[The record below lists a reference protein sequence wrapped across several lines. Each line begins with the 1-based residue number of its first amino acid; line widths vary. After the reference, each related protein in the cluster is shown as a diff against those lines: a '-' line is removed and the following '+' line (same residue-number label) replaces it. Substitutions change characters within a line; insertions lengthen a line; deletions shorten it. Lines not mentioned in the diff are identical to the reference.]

1 MCHITV
7 RLLLNMYTK
16 QKLQVKWNNCR
27 SSKFDVTNGV
37 RQGGILSPL
46 LFTVYIDEL
55 LEKLK
60 RNGIG
65 CYLGHKFV
73 GALGYADDILLLC
86 PSVGGL
92 KKMIKICEDYANEHS
107 IKFNGSK
114 SKYLIFGDYI
124 YNPTV
129 KVNND
134 IVSRCDSAEHLGHLL
149 HTKHSA
155 NELIEHSIKE
165 FKKYYFGFIS
175 RFDSCYSTAKNKLF
189 HQYCSSMYGSQL
201 WDMTNPIIENI
212 YTQWRKAHRQ
222 VLGLPNM
229 THCDLLPLI
238 AENMPIQSI
247 LDCKFISFY
256 KTIAKSEN
264 KIVSFTAKY
273 KLYDH
278 TSTLGR
284 NITHVMHKYDF
295 DVDDIISLS
304 KQRVKE
310 LCYNKWL
317 SGVIEEYPIYAQII
331 KDMMRMREDRCTRLF
346 SNEDCKFI
354 INFCCII

>member
-1 MCHITV
+1 
-7 RLLLNMYTK
+7 
-16 QKLQVKWNNCR
+16 
-27 SSKFDVTNGV
+27 
-37 RQGGILSPL
+37 
-46 LFTVYIDEL
+46 
-55 LEKLK
+55 
-60 RNGIG
+60 
-65 CYLGHKFV
+65 
-73 GALGYADDILLLC
+73 
-86 PSVGGL
+86 
-92 KKMIKICEDYANEHS
+92 
-107 IKFNGSK
+107 
-114 SKYLIFGDYI
+114 
-124 YNPTV
+124 
-129 KVNND
+129 
-134 IVSRCDSAEHLGHLL
+134 
-149 HTKHSA
+149 
-155 NELIEHSIKE
+155 
-165 FKKYYFGFIS
+165 
-175 RFDSCYSTAKNKLF
+175 
-189 HQYCSSMYGSQL
+189 MYGSQL
-201 WDMTNPIIENI
+201 WDMTNPIIEKI
-212 YTQWRKAHRQ
+212 YKQWRKAHRQ

-256 KTIAKSEN
+256 KTIVKSKN

-317 SGVIEEYPIYAQII
+317 SGVIEQYPIYEQII